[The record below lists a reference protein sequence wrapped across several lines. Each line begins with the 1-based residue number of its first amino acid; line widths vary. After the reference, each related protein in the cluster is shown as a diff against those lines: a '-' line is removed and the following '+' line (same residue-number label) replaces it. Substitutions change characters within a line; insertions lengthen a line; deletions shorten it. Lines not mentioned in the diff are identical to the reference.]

1 MTNSVRSEPL
11 VLLPG
16 FFHGSWCWSEV
27 MTQLLST
34 GRRAVAVD
42 MAGHGLH
49 ARRPRS
55 FLRRPHDAEAFRHEV
70 SPMTKVTLERA
81 AELLISQLKRIG
93 GGSPVT
99 VVGHSAAGVLLTRV
113 SQQAPDLISH
123 AVYLSAVMP
132 ASDTPPAAH
141 TEWSEFADS
150 RITRLY
156 VGDPAE
162 IGALRLDVASD
173 DDTYRAALR
182 EALYHD
188 ADPLVADAAIGLLTP
203 DAPLGLALAPT
214 TLTRD
219 GFGSVP
225 RTYITCSR
233 DKVMPPAVQA
243 RFIAEADDAF
253 PEHRTVV
260 ETVAAS
266 HSPFLSMPDEVAD
279 ILATVG
285 NSSR

>member
-1 MTNSVRSEPL
+1 MTDSVRSDPL

-16 FFHGSWCWSEV
+16 FFHGTWCWSEV
-27 MTQLLST
+27 LIQVLSA

-55 FLRRPHDAEAFRHEV
+55 FLRRPHDPEAFRHEV
-70 SPMTKVTLERA
+70 DPMPDVNLDRSA
-81 AELLISQLKRIG
+81 ALLTSQLKQIG

-99 VVGHSAAGVLLTRV
+99 VVAHSGAGVLLTRV
-113 SQQAPDLISH
+113 AQQSPDLVSH

-141 TEWSEFADS
+141 TEWPEFADS
-150 RITRLY
+150 RITPLY

-173 DDTYRAALR
+173 DYTYRAALR

-188 ADPLVADAAIGLLTP
+188 VDPVVADAAIGLLTP
-203 DAPLGLALAPT
+203 DAPLGLALDPT

-219 GFGSVP
+219 GWGSVP

-233 DKVMPPAVQA
+233 DKVMPPGVQA
-243 RFIAEADDAF
+243 RFISEADEAF
-253 PEHRTVV
+253 PENRTDVQNLD
-260 ETVAAS
+260 AS
-266 HSPFLSMPDEVAD
+266 HSPFLSMPQAVAD
-279 ILATVG
+279 ILTSVG
-285 NSSR
+285 KSGG